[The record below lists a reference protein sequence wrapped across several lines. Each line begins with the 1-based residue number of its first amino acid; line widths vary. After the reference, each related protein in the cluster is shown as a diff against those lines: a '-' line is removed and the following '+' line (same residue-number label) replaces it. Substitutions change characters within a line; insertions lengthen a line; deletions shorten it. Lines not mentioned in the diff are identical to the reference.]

1 MLKTFKY
8 TKANGDMSIRQV
20 YTLNLSGDDKLLC
33 VDLTEFDIEETEQ
46 YVGLLDEIH
55 KNYLDAIKEV
65 GLGSTFR
72 TFFLERMS

>member
-20 YTLNLSGDDKLLC
+20 YQLNIVDGDKLLC
-33 VDLTEFDIEETEQ
+33 ADLTEFDADETQDYETI
-46 YVGLLDEIH
+46 LDSIH
-55 KNYLDAIKEV
+55 AEYIQAIKDA

-72 TFFLERMS
+72 TFLIDRIE